1 MKSTVRLPDQRVAA
15 KARKQSLPARFRR
28 SVLPN
33 LDLYLLFMVPL
44 AYFLIFKYYPMYG
57 VQIAF
62 KDFSIS
68 DGILG
73 SEWIGFD
80 HFVTFFNSYNFVR
93 LLRNTI
99 GLSLYQLIAGFPTPI
114 ILALAVNEVRKR
126 GFRRF
131 VQTVTYAPHFISMVV
146 MVGMIVLFL
155 SPRTGIVNH
164 FIGVFGIEPVNF
176 MARPEWF
183 KTVYVVSDIWQN
195 TGWRSI
201 IFLAVLSSVD
211 VELYDAARIDG
222 ASRLQK
228 IWNIDIPALL
238 PTATILLILDFGR
251 IMNVGFQRVLLM
263 QNPLNMPASDVIQTY
278 IYRIGLIG
286 AQYDYSA
293 AIGLFNNVVNVIVLV
308 AVNRLARRVSETSLW

>member
-1 MKSTVRLPDQRVAA
+1 MKSTVRLATERAETKTKRRTLAA
-15 KARKQSLPARFRR
+15 VFRR
-28 SVLPN
+28 NVLPN
-33 LDLYLLFMVPL
+33 RDLYLLFIVPL

-62 KDFSIS
+62 KDFRIS

-80 HFVTFFNSYNFVR
+80 HFVTFFNSYNFTR
-93 LLRNTI
+93 LLSNTL
-99 GLSLYQLIAGFPTPI
+99 GLSVYQLVAGFPTPI
-114 ILALAVNEVRKR
+114 ILALAVNEVRNR

-155 SPRTGIVNH
+155 SPRAGIINH
-164 FIGVFGIEPVNF
+164 FIGIFGIEPVNF

-183 KTVYVVSDIWQN
+183 KTIYVASDIWQN

-201 IFLAVLSSVD
+201 IFLAALSSVD

-293 AIGLFNNVVNVIVLV
+293 AIGLFNNILNVIVLV